1 MRVWLHRHPSEELWR
16 RRGNYGQRRSSP
28 LQAANTQPPS
38 VQQRKLGRLQICC
51 KKRAQT
57 ELKMLCQPMT
67 YSNSNTVLF
76 IVHRKHNDIHICE
89 QLQTLSAMHYFITA
103 DDFYTLRFF
112 FSKYDEVR
120 KIVNISEAL
129 NRNSIFSACSLGGV
143 PLFIQYS
150 FFIVTIVMV
159 GFVLEIIRFFFG

>member
-1 MRVWLHRHPSEELWR
+1 M
-16 RRGNYGQRRSSP
+16 
-28 LQAANTQPPS
+28 
-38 VQQRKLGRLQICC
+38 
-51 KKRAQT
+51 
-57 ELKMLCQPMT
+57 
-67 YSNSNTVLF
+67 
-76 IVHRKHNDIHICE
+76 
-89 QLQTLSAMHYFITA
+89 SAMHYFITA
-103 DDFYTLRFF
+103 DDFHTLRFC
-112 FSKYDEVR
+112 FSTYDEVR